1 LACGSRSANIPWLVL
16 PAELVGTAVLVLVG
30 LSLVILMV
38 DMGWNARLA
47 AFMRDEVPGC
57 R

>member
-1 LACGSRSANIPWLVL
+1 MASGSRSANIPWLVL
-16 PAELVGTAVLVLVG
+16 RAELVGTAVLVG

-38 DMGWNARLA
+38 DMGSNALLA
-47 AFMRDEVPGC
+47 AFMRDEFPGC